1 MRIRDPAG
9 ERAPAARLVAPGSP
23 LPHLLPRVRL
33 TDADPSRTAA
43 LGTPPPGLTQNDVLL
58 GRWEGLAVVLR
69 HPLTKPSHRR
79 STLNNKQQCRLF
91 PSFPVP
97 SLDKQEFLQLC
108 LYQQTRRITAATVAA
123 YR

>member
-79 STLNNKQQCRLF
+79 RKKKHPTKESKDHWKNEISEER
-91 PSFPVP
+91 
-97 SLDKQEFLQLC
+97 
-108 LYQQTRRITAATVAA
+108 
-123 YR
+123 